1 MGSGQFA
8 SLCTHGTRK
17 LSKTVPLLEQGWGQ
31 QMAPAL
37 PPSNPSLQAGLS
49 RKPQATEEVTQGLSQ
64 KFASLRVSGL
74 DIFHF
79 SGHSPF
85 PMKGKSSFSLPSLSP
100 RTRRE
105 GSRSEWKSYICPL
118 GCMKSRIPQGHLHA
132 SDIKSP
138 EKKKQKNLCMS
149 QFPKALNWT
158 ITVLALK
165 LKRFNL
171 ENVQSQTLLGIILEL
186 HSLWWWQCSTS
197 AAVPKL

>member
-17 LSKTVPLLEQGWGQ
+17 LSKTVPLRARVG
-31 QMAPAL
+31 PADG
-37 PPSNPSLQAGLS
+37 PSTPSNPSLEAGLS
-49 RKPQATEEVTQGLSQ
+49 RKPQAMEEVIHGSSQ
-64 KFASLRVSGL
+64 KFPSLRVSGL

-79 SGHSPF
+79 SGLSPF
-85 PMKGKSSFSLPSLSP
+85 PMKGKSSFSLPSLSA
-100 RTRRE
+100 RTQTE
-105 GSRSEWKSYICPL
+105 CICPL
-118 GCMKSRIPQGHLHA
+118 GCMKSRTPHGYLHA

-138 EKKKQKNLCMS
+138 PQKKKKKTLCVS

-158 ITVLALK
+158 ITVPALK

-186 HSLWWWQCSTS
+186 HSLWWWKCSIS
-197 AAVPKL
+197 ATVPKL